1 MASAVLSV
9 SEVESSQQPA
19 EEAGPLGAE
28 ETNEEVGHSGDK
40 DDAGGDVVQVVESL
54 LIGHHIQVPAGY
66 NIQTHTHTH
75 ACAFRHNKQF
85 PTLPSNTHARIRLL
99 LTVSQ
104 SSFPRIH
111 TIQSYTPPASMLSNL
126 YFNWKTKLRLLMT
139 AKPWCK

>member
-75 ACAFRHNKQF
+75 MRAHSDTTNNF
-85 PTLPSNTHARIRLL
+85 PHYHQTHTHAYGCCLQSHNRPFHAFIQFSHTPLQPPCCL
-99 LTVSQ
+99 IYTLTGKQ
-104 SSFPRIH
+104 
-111 TIQSYTPPASMLSNL
+111 N
-126 YFNWKTKLRLLMT
+126 
-139 AKPWCK
+139 